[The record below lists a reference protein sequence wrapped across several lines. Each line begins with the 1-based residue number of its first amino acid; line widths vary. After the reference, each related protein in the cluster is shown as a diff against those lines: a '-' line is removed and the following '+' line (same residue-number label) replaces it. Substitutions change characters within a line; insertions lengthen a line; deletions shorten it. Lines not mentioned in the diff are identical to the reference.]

1 MASVVLLRLDGVGQ
15 RESCGGGEEM
25 DLTDIWKAEQARL
38 AEGLERVGGREDRLR
53 EDLRSAP
60 GALAGWCLVLI
71 RITGRGTN

>member
-1 MASVVLLRLDGVGQ
+1 
-15 RESCGGGEEM
+15 M